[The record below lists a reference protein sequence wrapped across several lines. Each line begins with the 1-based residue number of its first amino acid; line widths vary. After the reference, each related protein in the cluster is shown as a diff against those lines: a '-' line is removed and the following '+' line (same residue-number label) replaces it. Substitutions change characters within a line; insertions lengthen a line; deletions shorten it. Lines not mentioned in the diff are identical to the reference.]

1 MKINFDSIKKYYE
14 KRDNEV
20 KEAIKRAK
28 KAGMHPTF
36 IKLLETQGKIN
47 VKHKLPLVLRDGATE
62 EQIVKFE
69 EAMGVT
75 IPAPY
80 RELLKFTNGAK
91 LGEAS
96 VEFFG
101 LEKNKNSLYT
111 LYTIN
116 DADKI
121 ENISGVIE
129 NKWLIIGEDIASNL
143 ICISLETGEIYSW
156 DYRNI
161 GDEECFLNTDFY
173 TYMEEDLIGFMY
185 EIEREGMKND

>member
-14 KRDNEV
+14 KRDSEA
-20 KEAIKRAK
+20 KEAVKRAK

-36 IKLLETQGKIN
+36 IKLLETQGKID
-47 VKHKLPLVLRDGATE
+47 VKHKLPLVLHDGATE
-62 EQIVKFE
+62 EQLVKFE

-75 IPAPY
+75 IPTPY
-80 RELLKFTNGAK
+80 REILKFTNGAK

-101 LEKNKNSLYT
+101 LEENKNSLYT

-121 ENISGVIE
+121 ENIRGVIQ
-129 NKWLIIGEDIASNL
+129 NNWLIIGEDIASNL

-156 DYRNI
+156 DYHNV

-173 TYMEEDLIGFMY
+173 TYMEEDLIDFMY
-185 EIEREGMKND
+185 EIEREGMNNV